1 MDSGVERAF
10 RECVRTVPSLKGL
23 VSFPHLTQGLRPG
36 LNNSAPAG
44 LALGWVLSRDVAFQV
59 PDGFFLTRD
68 DPFHQIADRYHPHDG
83 ALLDYR
89 KVPEMVIRHDGH
101 ALVDCVLGSHKD
113 HRAGHNLPDRSLFRG
128 PSLENDLAGIVTL
141 REDPDELAFQQHQQ
155 GSDSLITH
163 LLDGFVNGLIGAYRP
178 NCPAGLLL
186 QQRFNR
192 VTNVHGST
200 CRVSMLARWAA
211 KNIPQ
216 SFPIQDEPEG
226 GGSFQYKM
234 SLERVAC

>member
-68 DPFHQIADRYHPHDG
+68 DPFHQIADRYHADDG

-101 ALVDCVLGSHKD
+101 ALVD
-113 HRAGHNLPDRSLFRG
+113 RSEEHTSELQ
-128 PSLENDLAGIVTL
+128 SL
-141 REDPDELAFQQHQQ
+141 R
-155 GSDSLITH
+155 H
-163 LLDGFVNGLIGAYRP
+163 LVCR
-178 NCPAGLLL
+178 LL
-186 QQRFNR
+186 
-192 VTNVHGST
+192 
-200 CRVSMLARWAA
+200 
-211 KNIPQ
+211 
-216 SFPIQDEPEG
+216 
-226 GGSFQYKM
+226 
-234 SLERVAC
+234 